1 MRKLIFKRDGIG
13 PGREVSKRMKNDW
26 VAGYV
31 MVDTI
36 SAAGCAKNLKP
47 TCVYNQTSVS
57 SSSVRFAGVMSQI
70 S

>member
-13 PGREVSKRMKNDW
+13 PGREVSKRMKDDW

-36 SAAGCAKNLKP
+36 SAAGCAKNLNQH
-47 TCVYNQTSVS
+47 VYTI
-57 SSSVRFAGVMSQI
+57 RHLFPALL
-70 S
+70 